1 MADMIE
7 MNRFYSQF
15 QAARIKQ
22 DQKKRALDKLR
33 KAVQDVPD
41 EDTMLDLM
49 EQIKAAEAEYKAAS
63 EEAEDAWCLAQ
74 TGQPR
79 QTVKAAQEVQWF
91 TPWGR
96 KIGK

>member
-7 MNRFYSQF
+7 MSRFYSQF

-22 DQKKRALDKLR
+22 EQKKRALDKLR

-41 EDTMLDLM
+41 EDTMLDLL
-49 EQIKAAEAEYKAAS
+49 EKIKAAEAEYKTAS

-91 TPWGR
+91 TPWGH
-96 KIGK
+96 KISK

>member
-1 MADMIE
+1 MS
-7 MNRFYSQF
+7 RFYSQF

-22 DQKKRALDKLR
+22 EQKKRALDKLR

-41 EDTMLDLM
+41 EDTMLDLLG
-49 EQIKAAEAEYKAAS
+49 QIKVAEAEYKTAS

-79 QTVKAAQEVQWF
+79 QTVKATQEVQWF
-91 TPWGR
+91 TPWGH
-96 KIGK
+96 KISK

>member
-22 DQKKRALDKLR
+22 EQKKRALDKLR

-41 EDTMLDLM
+41 EDTMLDLL
-49 EQIKAAEAEYKAAS
+49 EKIKAAEAEYKTAS
-63 EEAEDAWCLAQ
+63 EEAEVPAEGTDR
-74 TGQPR
+74 P
-79 QTVKAAQEVQWF
+79 KAETCRRA
-91 TPWGR
+91 
-96 KIGK
+96 

>member
-22 DQKKRALDKLR
+22 EQKKRALDKLR

-41 EDTMLDLM
+41 EDTMLDLL
-49 EQIKAAEAEYKAAS
+49 EKIKAAEAEYKTAS

-74 TGQPR
+74 TGQSR
-79 QTVKAAQEVQWF
+79 QTVKATQEVQWF
-91 TPWGR
+91 TPWGH
-96 KIGK
+96 KINK

>member
-22 DQKKRALDKLR
+22 EQKKRALDKLR

-41 EDTMLDLM
+41 EDTMLDLL
-49 EQIKAAEAEYKAAS
+49 EKIKAAEAEYKTAS
-63 EEAEDAWCLAQ
+63 EEAEDAWCLVQ

-79 QTVKAAQEVQWF
+79 QTMKAAQEVQWF
-91 TPWGR
+91 TPWGH
-96 KIGK
+96 KISK

>member
-22 DQKKRALDKLR
+22 EQKKRALDKLR

-41 EDTMLDLM
+41 EDTMLDLL
-49 EQIKAAEAEYKAAS
+49 EKIKAAEAEYKTAS

-74 TGQPR
+74 TGQPQ

-91 TPWGR
+91 TPWGH
-96 KIGK
+96 KISK

>member
-22 DQKKRALDKLR
+22 EQKKRALDKLR

-41 EDTMLDLM
+41 EDTMLDLL
-49 EQIKAAEAEYKAAS
+49 EKIKAAEAEYKAAS
-63 EEAEDAWCLAQ
+63 EEAESAWCLAQ

-91 TPWGR
+91 TSWGH

>member
-22 DQKKRALDKLR
+22 EQKKRAQDKLR

-41 EDTMLDLM
+41 EDTMLDLL
-49 EQIKAAEAEYKAAS
+49 EKIKAAEAEYKAAS

-79 QTVKAAQEVQWF
+79 QTVKATQEVQWF
-91 TPWGR
+91 TPWGH
-96 KIGK
+96 KISK

>member
-7 MNRFYSQF
+7 MSRFYSQF

-33 KAVQDVPD
+33 KAVQEVSD

-49 EQIKAAEAEYKAAS
+49 EQIKVAEAEYKAAS
-63 EEAEDAWCLAQ
+63 EEAESAWCLAQ
-74 TGQPR
+74 TGQP
-79 QTVKAAQEVQWF
+79 QQMVKAAQTVQWF
-91 TPWGR
+91 TPWGH
-96 KIGK
+96 KISK